1 MRKIMLTVLAGTALT
16 LAACGSDNKSTAD
29 PYNPPATVAGTTP
42 APSTTLAVKTS
53 NSLLGQILVDPSGRT
68 LYAFTQD
75 VDSKSSCTGACA
87 ATWPPELV
95 KGDIAVDNGLSA
107 KLFSAVDRPDGAKQ
121 LRVGK
126 WPLYTFAG
134 DAAPGDTNGQGS
146 GGFWFVV
153 GTDGSLVGN

>member
-1 MRKIMLTVLAGTALT
+1 MRHLMLTVLAGTALT
-16 LAACGSDNKSTAD
+16 LAACGSDSSSTAD
-29 PYNPPATVAGTTP
+29 PYNPPTTVAP
-42 APSTTLAVKTS
+42 APTTTVAVKTAKS
-53 NSLLGQILVDPSGRT
+53 TLGDILVDPSGRT
-68 LYAFTQD
+68 LYAFTKD
-75 VDSKSSCTGACA
+75 VNATSSCTDACA

-95 KGDIAVDNGLSA
+95 TGDIAVDNGLSA
-107 KLFSAVDRPDGAKQ
+107 KLFTAIDRADGTKQ

-153 GTDGSLVGN
+153 GTDGSLVKS